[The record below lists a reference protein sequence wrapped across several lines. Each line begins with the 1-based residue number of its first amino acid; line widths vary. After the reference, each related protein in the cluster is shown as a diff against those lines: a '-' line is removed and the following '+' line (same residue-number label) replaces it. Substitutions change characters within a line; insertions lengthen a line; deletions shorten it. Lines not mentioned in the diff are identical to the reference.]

1 MVVKDF
7 PVKTIDEILC
17 NMLGSKVKRKTVL
30 NGGRNSRVLKVQT
43 EDDRLFVTKQYFLS
57 PYDHRDRMTTELKAI
72 RLLQAHNVDCIPCL
86 VADDRQAR
94 VAVLD
99 YIPGTPVEPICR
111 FHIDQAISFLKKL
124 RTIGLQI
131 GSPSTLP
138 RASEAFF
145 SANQIAGNIK
155 ERFAILQNT
164 PHTHL
169 PGHALDEFLQNDVR
183 PELNLAVDHCAGI
196 FQHNDLSMADS
207 IGPEKRTLSPS
218 DFGFHNAVEREDGKL
233 FFLDFEYFGWDDP
246 AKLICDFILHPGM
259 GLTDVMK
266 AYFCQK
272 ALVMFEGGRSL
283 SVRIMAFYPLFLL
296 KWCLIILNEFLYW
309 EQARRLFAYGK
320 DTLYNDTLL
329 KQLNLAKTFFSERK
343 LNYEKLC
350 AYISQSVHGRGA

>member
-1 MVVKDF
+1 M
-7 PVKTIDEILC
+7 KTIDEILC
-17 NMLGSKVKRKTVL
+17 NMLGSKVKKKTLL

-57 PYDHRDRMTTELKAI
+57 PYDHRDRMTTEITAI

-86 VADDRQAR
+86 IADDRQASL
-94 VAVLD
+94 AVLD
-99 YIPGTPVEPICR
+99 YIPGSPVSPICR
-111 FHIDQAISFLKKL
+111 FHIDQAIFFLKKL
-124 RTIGLQI
+124 RTIGFKI
-131 GSPSTLP
+131 GSLSTLP

-145 SANQIAGNIK
+145 SANQIVGNIK

-169 PGHALDEFLQNDVR
+169 PGDALDEFLQTDVR

-196 FQHNDLSMADS
+196 FRHHDLSMADS

-259 GLTDVMK
+259 GLTDEMK

-296 KWCLIILNEFLYW
+296 KWCLIILNEFLYR

-320 DTLYNDTLL
+320 DTFYNDTLL

-343 LNYEKLC
+343 LNYEKLST
-350 AYISQSVHGRGA
+350 YIS